1 MAFSVFV
8 RVMTDHHN
16 VIIILPKCSYVH
28 SALLL
33 LCLYAWIHNLIVE
46 LCCQVFCKRAFYGIL
61 YTVKHLRGKT
71 FTVFADFYPYC
82 EHFPMYVLHAS
93 GTYSLF

>member
-8 RVMTDHHN
+8 TVMTGHHN

-33 LCLYAWIHNLIVE
+33 LCLYACIWIHNLIVE
-46 LCCQVFCKRAFYGIL
+46 LCCQVSCKRAFYGVVIHNL
-61 YTVKHLRGKT
+61 N
-71 FTVFADFYPYC
+71 
-82 EHFPMYVLHAS
+82 
-93 GTYSLF
+93 